1 MNTLTT
7 EIRSD
12 LVDELISLYCNWRT
26 TCAEVAATY
35 RRFSSAHSSERAL
48 AFAAYGAALDREE
61 SAADA
66 YASQIGLIMSRDR
79 NPTS

>member
-26 TCAEVAATY
+26 ECAEVEAAY
-35 RRFSSAHSSERAL
+35 RRFSSARPPDQAL

-61 SAADA
+61 SAADV
-66 YASQIGLIMSRDR
+66 YASQVGLIMSRDAD
-79 NPTS
+79 PAG

>member
-7 EIRSD
+7 EIRSE

-26 TCAEVAATY
+26 QCAEVAAAY
-35 RRFSSAHSSERAL
+35 RHFSNAQPPDRAL
-48 AFAAYGAALDREE
+48 AFAAYGAALDHEE

-66 YASQIGLIMSRDR
+66 YASQIDLIMSREEGFEG
-79 NPTS
+79 

>member
-12 LVDELISLYCNWRT
+12 PVDELISLYCNWRT

-35 RRFSSAHSSERAL
+35 RRFSGASPSERAL

-66 YASQIGLIMSRDR
+66 YASQIGLITSRETDR
-79 NPTS
+79 TS

>member
-12 LVDELISLYCNWRT
+12 VVDELISLYCNWRT
-26 TCAEVAATY
+26 QSAEVTAAY
-35 RRFSSAHSSERAL
+35 RRVSSAGPPDRGL
-48 AFAAYGAALDREE
+48 AFAAYWAALDREE

-66 YASQIGLIMSRDR
+66 YASQVRLITSRDGDGA
-79 NPTS
+79 S